1 MLSAFLMGVL
11 TGLFAAFALPRL
23 LRASGGGGG
32 GGGGGVVLQVAAP
45 PAVASKPRGLGCGGL
60 AAELLIILILL
71 GAAVV
76 WLT

>member
-11 TGLFAAFALPRL
+11 TGIFAAFALSRL
-23 LRASGGGGG
+23 LHA
-32 GGGGGVVLQVAAP
+32 GGGGGVGGGSVVLQVGASPAP
-45 PAVASKPRGLGCGGL
+45 LSEPRGLGCGGL